1 MLFLTDTMLSDYA
14 GDNNL
19 SIIEKDFNKIKDSL
33 AKDFGIVTNWFYENL
48 MVIKFLKMSFYV
60 YWQRRRRLNI
70 YF

>member
-19 SIIEKDFNKIKDSL
+19 FIIEKDFNKIKDSL
-33 AKDFGIVTNWFYENL
+33 AKDLGIVTNWFYENL

-60 YWQRRRRLNI
+60 YWQRRRR
-70 YF
+70 

>member
-19 SIIEKDFNKIKDSL
+19 FIIEKDFNKIKDSL

-60 YWQRRRRLNI
+60 YWQRRTR
-70 YF
+70 

>member
-19 SIIEKDFNKIKDSL
+19 FIIEKDFNKIKDSL
-33 AKDFGIVTNWFYENL
+33 AKDFGIVTNWFFENL

-60 YWQRRRRLNI
+60 YWQRRRR
-70 YF
+70 

>member
-1 MLFLTDTMLSDYA
+1 MLFLKDTMLSDYA

-19 SIIEKDFNKIKDSL
+19 FIIEKDFNKIKDSL

-60 YWQRRRRLNI
+60 YWQRRRR
-70 YF
+70 

>member
-19 SIIEKDFNKIKDSL
+19 FIIEKDFNKIKDSL

-60 YWQRRRRLNI
+60 YWQMRRR
-70 YF
+70 

>member
-19 SIIEKDFNKIKDSL
+19 FIIEKDFNKIKDSL

-48 MVIKFLKMSFYV
+48 MVIKFLKM
-60 YWQRRRRLNI
+60 
-70 YF
+70 